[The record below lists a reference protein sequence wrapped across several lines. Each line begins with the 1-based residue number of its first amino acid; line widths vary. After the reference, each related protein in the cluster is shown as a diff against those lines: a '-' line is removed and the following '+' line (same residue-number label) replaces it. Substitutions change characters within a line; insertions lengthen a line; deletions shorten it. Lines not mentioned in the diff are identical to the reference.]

1 VKKKKSIVINN
12 PQLNKIRNNL
22 RILLIRWANNEW
34 DKLKEKERKIS
45 YNINGR
51 VRHPNSYSVEEKS
64 ELHRFRSEIIK
75 NTEMVDKS
83 ICKCFRC
90 VATDKNMTYNPVEKA
105 WFCFQCYEEMK
116 RWTMKKKTGIS
127 VRFP

>member
-1 VKKKKSIVINN
+1 MKKKRSIIVNN
-12 PQLNKIRNNL
+12 PQLKRIRDNL
-22 RILLIRWANNEW
+22 RVLLIRWASREW
-34 DKLKEKERKIS
+34 NQWNDVKKEITYDE
-45 YNINGR
+45 NGK
-51 VRHPNSYSVEEKS
+51 VRHPNTYSKSEKGELRRLRGLMSANRDLVEE
-64 ELHRFRSEIIK
+64 
-75 NTEMVDKS
+75 S

>member
-1 VKKKKSIVINN
+1 MKKKRTIIVNN
-12 PQLNKIRNNL
+12 PQLRRIRDEL
-22 RILLIRWANNEW
+22 RILLIRWASKEW
-34 DKLKEKERKIS
+34 NHLNDEEVKITFDE
-45 YNINGR
+45 NGKP
-51 VRHPNSYSVEEKS
+51 RHPNTYNEEEKV
-64 ELHRFRSEIIK
+64 ELRRISALMAVNRDLVE
-75 NTEMVDKS
+75 KS